1 MILDYRFQGNPS
13 KPETEKEWGKIELK
27 NLSMKYPDRLKAMMG
42 LNGNVSYGDGTIRL
56 ENWSGRYGDS
66 PFQLEGEINRN
77 NINNLE
83 YALRLNFPKLV
94 HTDFKDIPLFKDFRF
109 EGPAHVS
116 LKLNGNLDSFEFE
129 HHADLAQVKYEI
141 PGFIEKPAN
150 ALNKFKAKGSVLKNG
165 GIIID
170 NWSYEL
176 GGNQVSGTA
185 TIQDINNLE
194 FTISLASDNFQ
205 MYPSGQFFRFLDVE
219 MDGTTDFNITGSG
232 NLNKFQDSIFEGEMK
247 LKGLKIRPKNFLSP
261 LTVNANLR
269 FKEGRL
275 DIRSGKI
282 SSDKSEVKFTGVYQ
296 RGDVPSLDL
305 NVSGEGINM
314 DDFLPEPQSKE
325 ASLLDLLNN
334 YEFFTK
340 GKGKIKFQLDKLNY
354 KLISLDHMDGTIAL
368 DSKEIE
374 MKDLVFS
381 SNPSVISG
389 GKILIDAQGISRVE
403 SSIKVQD
410 MVTKNLFSF
419 FGKIFEDSLSGKVK
433 TLDVQLKGNGKDW
446 KEVFMSLYGSISV
459 DIQAGSINQEKLKRG
474 IRRLF
479 SSISQQN
486 PLDKETS
493 SPFKQ
498 ISGNFV
504 AKDGILETKNFV
516 FETENRRTTIVGTLD
531 LANQTMDTVVGVAP
545 LAQLDRFLTQ
555 IPIVG
560 KILTGGDEK
569 SILKTYYTVKGNF
582 NNLETTMI
590 PFTSL
595 EKRVIGIFQGILQ
608 TPQTILAPII
618 DNLPQTTQPPPKV
631 PANN

>member
-1 MILDYRFQGNPS
+1 M
-13 KPETEKEWGKIELK
+13 
-27 NLSMKYPDRLKAMMG
+27 
-42 LNGNVSYGDGTIRL
+42 
-56 ENWSGRYGDS
+56 
-66 PFQLEGEINRN
+66 
-77 NINNLE
+77 
-83 YALRLNFPKLV
+83 
-94 HTDFKDIPLFKDFRF
+94 
-109 EGPAHVS
+109 
-116 LKLNGNLDSFEFE
+116 
-129 HHADLAQVKYEI
+129 KYEI

-165 GIIID
+165 GILID

-185 TIQDINNLE
+185 KIQDINNLE
-194 FTISLASDNFQ
+194 FIISLASDNFQ
-205 MYPSGQFFRFLDVE
+205 MHPSGQFFSFLDAE
-219 MDGTTDFNITGSG
+219 MDGTTNFNITGSG
-232 NLNKFQDSIFEGEMK
+232 NLNKLQDSIFEGEMK

-261 LTVNANLR
+261 LTVNASLR

-282 SSDKSEVKFTGVYQ
+282 SSDKSDVKFTGVYQ

-305 NVSGEGINM
+305 NVTGEGVNM

-334 YEFFTK
+334 YEFFTE

-354 KLISLDHMDGTIAL
+354 KLFSLDHVHGTIAL
-368 DSKEIE
+368 DNRKIE

-381 SNPSVISG
+381 SYPSVISG
-389 GKILIDAQGISRVE
+389 GQILIDAQGVSRVE

-433 TLDVQLKGNGKDW
+433 TLDAQLKGSGKDW
-446 KEVFMSLYGSISV
+446 KEIFMSLYGSISV
-459 DIQAGSINQEKLKRG
+459 DIQSGSINQEKLKRG

-498 ISGNFV
+498 ISGDFV
-504 AKDGILETKNFV
+504 AKG
-516 FETENRRTTIVGTLD
+516 NRRSKD
-531 LANQTMDTVVGVAP
+531 LHCWDV
-545 LAQLDRFLTQ
+545 
-555 IPIVG
+555 
-560 KILTGGDEK
+560 
-569 SILKTYYTVKGNF
+569 
-582 NNLETTMI
+582 
-590 PFTSL
+590 
-595 EKRVIGIFQGILQ
+595 
-608 TPQTILAPII
+608 
-618 DNLPQTTQPPPKV
+618 
-631 PANN
+631 